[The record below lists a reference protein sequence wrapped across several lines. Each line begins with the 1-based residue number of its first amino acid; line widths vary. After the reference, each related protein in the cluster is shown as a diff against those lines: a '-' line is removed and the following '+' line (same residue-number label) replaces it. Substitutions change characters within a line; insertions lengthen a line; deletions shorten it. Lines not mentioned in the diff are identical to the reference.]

1 MEHLDTIP
9 ADVLTARLATLLD
22 RLIAAADRAAAA
34 AAQVPSPPSSGRS
47 IPALRRTRS
56 AAVIT
61 TTTSSKSVTTTSP
74 FHAKTVPP
82 IALRAYLARMARY
95 APCPNVVF
103 VAVLVYLD
111 RVAAARTRP
120 VALVAATAHR
130 LALTAVVVAT
140 KFWSDVFYTNAHY
153 AKVGGVP
160 TAELNRLEMEFLFR
174 AGFELAIDQRDLDE
188 VAAHL
193 LFDEP
198 VEVGQFA
205 AAIPATV
212 RPTAQM
218 SWTSANESDTGSAGA
233 AGAYVSPHR
242 SPPDAAAYH
251 ASQESTASFRGYTTA
266 WPHPCAA
273 YAPVPPAP
281 TAATESSTPHRAY
294 LPVSAPQWIDSAPS
308 RSGSHM
314 RCDSALG
321 YGLEFGASPAPEI
334 VVKRERSGSLG
345 EPLAI
350 AGTLATRGGSIAAAA
365 AAAAVTNGAGRPWPS
380 PPDAVPRGA
389 AAATA
394 GGATRDEAVLIGMP
408 YAAPPAVA
416 VHSTEPCQFPSH
428 PRPSVE
434 NDGDDQGERLP
445 MPLPTLPRAPRGAA
459 VHTPVGP
466 SRLPSMLSLATAV
479 TRSPSPARRIGHD
492 YASLA
497 CSSLDRRQ
505 SAPVLRRV
513 ASAAVVAPPLA
524 SPVRMGPGGGRAASV
539 VSTPSP
545 HRATT
550 SGGGVGKVGT
560 VAGRGGYPYPSA
572 SAGMGRDQGHG
583 RHQAPHTQHQQYT
596 TAPFYPSVTHQQQYA
611 PAGALPSHHQYT
623 GHAVPGPA
631 PPSSAHSHH
640 HHHHHHVSYT
650 ASSASQ
656 YAHYPTAQTPQY
668 PSTSAAARTP
678 QYASVPYPTSA
689 AQTPQYPTSSSSS
702 TAATPHVHPPSHPRM
717 AIPPPSRIATH
728 APPSSSIPVLAPLRP
743 DSASS
748 SSTLNHHNPT
758 PPPTQPLAHWTP
770 SRRGSL
776 VAELPPVT
784 VLHAPPRTVSKRTS
798 AQVLRPAAPGESPL
812 RRRASVAH
820 LGAAYHAERTDPKQ
834 YAYRAQQT
842 AHAAAQQHVQQQG
855 QSQGGQQRIG
865 PYGAV
870 SSLMLVG

>member
-9 ADVLTARLATLLD
+9 ADVLTARLATLLE
-22 RLIAAADRAAAA
+22 RLVAAADRAAAA

-47 IPALRRTRS
+47 VPALRRTRS
-56 AAVIT
+56 AAVVTTT

-111 RVAAARTRP
+111 RVATARTRP

-174 AGFELAIDQRDLDE
+174 AGFELAIDPRDLDE

-205 AAIPATV
+205 AAIPAAL
-212 RPTAQM
+212 RPTAQV
-218 SWTSANESDTGSAGA
+218 SWLVHESDTGSAGA

-251 ASQESTASFRGYTTA
+251 APQESIASYRGYPTGA
-266 WPHPCAA
+266 WPHPGATYAA
-273 YAPVPPAP
+273 APPA
-281 TAATESSTPHRAY
+281 AATESSTPHRAY
-294 LPVSAPQWIDSAPS
+294 PPVSAPQWIDTAPP
-308 RSGSHM
+308 GSHT

-321 YGLEFGASPAPEI
+321 YGLEFAASPAPEI
-334 VVKRERSGSLG
+334 VVQRERSGSLG

-350 AGTLATRGGSIAAAA
+350 AGTLATRGGSVVAAASAAAA
-365 AAAAVTNGAGRPWPS
+365 TAGTGRPWPS
-380 PPDAVPRGA
+380 PPDAVPRGG
-389 AAATA
+389 AAT
-394 GGATRDEAVLIGMP
+394 GASRSEAVLIDMP
-408 YAAPPAVA
+408 YAAPPAA
-416 VHSTEPCQFPSH
+416 AAHGSTERRQFPSH
-428 PRPSVE
+428 PRPPTTDE
-434 NDGDDQGERLP
+434 DNDDDQGERLP
-445 MPLPTLPRAPRGAA
+445 MPLPTLPRAPRGGAA
-459 VHTPVGP
+459 INTPVGP

-479 TRSPSPARRIGHD
+479 TRSPSPARGVGHD

-497 CSSLDRRQ
+497 RASLDRRQ

-524 SPVRMGPGGGRAASV
+524 SPVQMGGGGGRAASV
-539 VSTPSP
+539 VNTPSP

-550 SGGGVGKVGT
+550 SGGVGKVGT
-560 VAGRGGYPYPSA
+560 VAARGGYPYPSA
-572 SAGMGRDQGHG
+572 SAVVARDQGHG
-583 RHQAPHTQHQQYT
+583 RHQAPHTQYQQYT
-596 TAPFYPSVTHQQQYA
+596 TTPYYPSVTNQQQYA
-611 PAGALPSHHQYT
+611 HSGALQSHHQYT
-623 GHAVPGPA
+623 GHAVPGPV
-631 PPSSAHSHH
+631 PSSSA

-650 ASSASQ
+650 ASTSQ
-656 YAHYPTAQTPQY
+656 YAAYPTAQTPQY
-668 PSTSAAARTP
+668 PSTSTSRTP
-678 QYASVPYPTSA
+678 QYASVPYPTASSA
-689 AQTPQYPTSSSSS
+689 HTPQYPTSTSAS
-702 TAATPHVHPPSHPRM
+702 ANPHVHPPPSSHPRM
-717 AIPPPSRIATH
+717 AIPPPSRIASH

-748 SSTLNHHNPT
+748 SSTLTHHNPT
-758 PPPTQPLAHWTP
+758 PPPSQPPAHWTP
-770 SRRGSL
+770 SRRRSI
-776 VAELPPVT
+776 ADLPPVT
-784 VLHAPPRTVSKRTS
+784 ALHAPPRTVSKRTS
-798 AQVLRPAAPGESPL
+798 AQVLRPAGPVGPGESPL

-820 LGAAYHAERTDPKQ
+820 LGAAYHAVERTDPKQ

-842 AHAAAQQHVQQQG
+842 AHAAAQQ
-855 QSQGGQQRIG
+855 QSQGGGQRIG

>member
-47 IPALRRTRS
+47 VPALRRTRS
-56 AAVIT
+56 AAVVT
-61 TTTSSKSVTTTSP
+61 TTPTSSSKSVATTSP

-174 AGFELAIDQRDLDE
+174 AGFELAIDPRDLDE
-188 VAAHL
+188 VAGHL

-198 VEVGQFA
+198 VEVGQFT
-205 AAIPATV
+205 AAIPAAV
-212 RPTAQM
+212 RPFAQV
-218 SWTSANESDTGSAGA
+218 SWTSVNETDSASSAGA

-242 SPPDAAAYH
+242 SPPDSAAYH
-251 ASQESTASFRGYTTA
+251 AAQESTASYRGYPTA
-266 WPHPCAA
+266 WPHPGAA
-273 YAPVPPAP
+273 YAAAPPA
-281 TAATESSTPHRAY
+281 AAAESSTPHRAY
-294 LPVSAPQWIDSAPS
+294 PPVSAPQWIDSVPPG
-308 RSGSHM
+308 SGSHT

-321 YGLEFGASPAPEI
+321 YGLEFAASPVPEI
-334 VVKRERSGSLG
+334 VVQRERSGSLG

-350 AGTLATRGGSIAAAA
+350 AGTLATRGGSATAAAA
-365 AAAAVTNGAGRPWPS
+365 PVTNGTGRPWPS
-380 PPDAVPRGA
+380 PPDAAPRGA
-389 AAATA
+389 AAAA
-394 GGATRDEAVLIGMP
+394 AAAGATRGEAVLIDMP
-408 YAAPPAVA
+408 YAAPAAA
-416 VHSTEPCQFPSH
+416 VHSIERRQFPSH
-428 PRPSVE
+428 PRPPVVE
-434 NDGDDQGERLP
+434 DDNNDDDQGERLP

-466 SRLPSMLSLATAV
+466 SRLPSMLSLATAA
-479 TRSPSPARRIGHD
+479 TRSPSPAHGGGHGLGHD

-497 CSSLDRRQ
+497 RASLDRRQ

-513 ASAAVVAPPLA
+513 ASSAVVAPPLA
-524 SPVRMGPGGGRAASV
+524 SPVRMGGGGGRVASV
-539 VSTPSP
+539 VNTPSP
-545 HRATT
+545 HRAAT
-550 SGGGVGKVGT
+550 GGVGKVGT
-560 VAGRGGYPYPSA
+560 VAGRGEYPYPSA

-583 RHQAPHTQHQQYT
+583 RHQAPHQQYS
-596 TAPFYPSVTHQQQYA
+596 APYYPLVTHQQQYA
-611 PAGALPSHHQYT
+611 PSGALQTHHHQCT

-631 PPSSAHSHH
+631 PPSSAH
-640 HHHHHHVSYT
+640 HHHHVSYT
-650 ASSASQ
+650 ASSSSQ

-668 PSTSAAARTP
+668 PSNLASRTP
-678 QYASVPYPTSA
+678 QYASVPYPTSSSA
-689 AQTPQYPTSSSSS
+689 HTPQYPTSSSSSS
-702 TAATPHVHPPSHPRM
+702 TAATPHVHPPPSHPRM
-717 AIPPPSRIATH
+717 AIPPPSRIASH
-728 APPSSSIPVLAPLRP
+728 APSSSSIPVLAPLRS

-748 SSTLNHHNPT
+748 SSTLTAPLHHNPT
-758 PPPTQPLAHWTP
+758 PPPSQQPAYWTP

-776 VAELPPVT
+776 VADLPPVT
-784 VLHAPPRTVSKRTS
+784 ALHAPPRTVSKRTS

-812 RRRASVAH
+812 RRRASIAH

-842 AHAAAQQHVQQQG
+842 AHATAQQQG
-855 QSQGGQQRIG
+855 GHSGGQQRIG